1 MLMLT
6 AIDLGLETV
15 VLIQY
20 KTKDKD
26 DGKTSR
32 FEINLE
38 SACRTVFKS

>member
-1 MLMLT
+1 MLMLA

-26 DGKTSR
+26 DGTTSR
-32 FEINLE
+32 LE
-38 SACRTVFKS
+38 STCRTVFKS